1 MKTSKFLLASLL
13 LAFASAASAQQA
25 AQSPLRWQPA
35 ASAQQAAQPARAP
48 VQNAPAQNRQVAQQQ
63 LTPEQQAQVAQ
74 QDAEMA
80 SAAGWVVQAVD
91 KNNAAEVWRGAS
103 SVAKNV
109 VALDEF
115 VKQTASDRQR
125 LGAVT
130 DRKQAAVTRTVYP
143 AGGQVPAGNYVNV
156 SYMTKFANAP
166 QPIRELVS
174 FHLDDDKVWR
184 VSGYSVR

>member
-1 MKTSKFLLASLL
+1 MNTSKFVLATLL
-13 LAFASAASAQQA
+13 LAFGG
-25 AQSPLRWQPA
+25 A

-48 VQNAPAQNRQVAQQQ
+48 TQNQQAAQQQ
-63 LTPEQQAQVAQ
+63 LTPAQQALVAK
-74 QDAEMA
+74 QDADMA
-80 SAAGWVVQAVD
+80 AAAAWVVQTVD

-103 SVAKNV
+103 PVAKNV
-109 VALDEF
+109 VTLEEF
-115 VKQTASDRQR
+115 VKQIASDRQR

-130 DRKQAAVTRTVYP
+130 DRKQAALTRAVYP

-156 SYMTKFANAP
+156 AYLTKFANSP

-184 VSGYSVR
+184 VSGYSLR